1 MRPRRG
7 GGVSTY
13 LVPGRQS
20 LPALCPSPGV
30 RHWLQPACDHQS
42 YPGTACLTAQPSR
55 RVLPLQFSKSTW
67 RQDKDIGKMWQWT
80 IKQTSYSENS
90 NCEREKQKQEL
101 WAGIALLS
109 DLPVPVEKSYSFKV
123 QTLREDRSER
133 VRLISCTKSVSW
145 KSRRT
150 GFLALLLAP
159 VPTAQ
164 PSPSAFSA
172 KPPRDNKAKPFN
184 FYIWPMVAC
193 FSPWLQFSV
202 QRISLG
208 KSGQ

>member
-1 MRPRRG
+1 
-7 GGVSTY
+7 
-13 LVPGRQS
+13 
-20 LPALCPSPGV
+20 
-30 RHWLQPACDHQS
+30 
-42 YPGTACLTAQPSR
+42 
-55 RVLPLQFSKSTW
+55 
-67 RQDKDIGKMWQWT
+67 MWQWT

-133 VRLISCTKSVSW
+133 VRLISGTKSVSW

-164 PSPSAFSA
+164 PSLSAFSA
-172 KPPRDNKAKPFN
+172 KPPRDKKAKPFL
-184 FYIWPMVAC
+184 FY
-193 FSPWLQFSV
+193 PWLLVFAHGCNSV
-202 QRISLG
+202 CSVGFPSENQPWQMAVLD
-208 KSGQ
+208 KSDQ